1 MPQLINVLRGDMS
14 IVGPRPHAPGTTAN
28 GEALWDVCDDYAA
41 RHRVMPG
48 LTGLAQINGF
58 RGELD
63 TVDKARNR
71 VAYDLAY
78 IENWSLWLDVK
89 IILRTALLLVYDKSA
104 Y

>member
-1 MPQLINVLRGDMS
+1 
-14 IVGPRPHAPGTTAN
+14 
-28 GEALWDVCDDYAA
+28 
-41 RHRVMPG
+41 MPG